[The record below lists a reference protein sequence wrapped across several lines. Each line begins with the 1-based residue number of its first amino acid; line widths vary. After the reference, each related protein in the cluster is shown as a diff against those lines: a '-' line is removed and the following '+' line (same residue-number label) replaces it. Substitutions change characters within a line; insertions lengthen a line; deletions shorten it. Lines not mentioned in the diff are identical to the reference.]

1 MKMDP
6 QWIIAACAAV
16 GLLITWTGTTAGA
29 ALWVLSRIND
39 MKKEILADSKAK
51 HDENRVRVDAIQKLV
66 IRHDTML
73 DPQFNGS
80 ATGQHRA
87 RQ

>member
-1 MKMDP
+1 MDP

-51 HDENRVRVDAIQKLV
+51 HDENRVRVDAMQHLV
-66 IRHDTML
+66 IRHETML
-73 DPQFNGS
+73 APEFDGS
-80 ATGQHRA
+80 ASGHRRA